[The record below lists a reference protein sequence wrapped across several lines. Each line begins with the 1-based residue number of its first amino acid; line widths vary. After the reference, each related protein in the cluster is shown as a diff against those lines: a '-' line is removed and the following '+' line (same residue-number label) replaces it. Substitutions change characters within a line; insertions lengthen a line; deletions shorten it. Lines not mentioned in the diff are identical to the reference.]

1 MKRKRH
7 IPEEVI
13 RKLRTAEEA
22 VAGGRTVEEASL
34 IMAVS
39 MATFQRW
46 KGRYSGV
53 KTDTTTADRIHRW
66 TIGHPP
72 DSRLQR
78 LNVTGLGRGGG
89 SCGFPIVRRNAE
101 DFR

>member
-7 IPEEVI
+7 TTEEVI

-22 VAGGRTVEEASL
+22 MPGGRTVEEACR
-34 IMAVS
+34 IMAVI
-39 MATFQRW
+39 MAACERW

-66 TIGHPP
+66 AIGQPP
-72 DSRLQR
+72 NARLH
-78 LNVTGLGRGGG
+78 
-89 SCGFPIVRRNAE
+89 A
-101 DFR
+101 